1 MFFNYS
7 VDPWL
12 TKMHRF
18 SVTMQNKHFHPVLGE
33 MKYLPSNGCSV
44 LNSSYQNQVKVPSF
58 G

>member
-1 MFFNYS
+1 MFLNYS

-44 LNSSYQNQVKVPSF
+44 LNSSYQNQVF
-58 G
+58 